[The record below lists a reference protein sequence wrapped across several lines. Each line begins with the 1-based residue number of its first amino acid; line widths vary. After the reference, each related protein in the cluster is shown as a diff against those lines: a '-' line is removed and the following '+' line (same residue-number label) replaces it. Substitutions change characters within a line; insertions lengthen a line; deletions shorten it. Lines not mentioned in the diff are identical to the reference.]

1 VAATGSILLHEV
13 PDLLVRFG
21 RLSGV
26 ERWLGIV
33 LCDQL
38 SPSARTGPR
47 KQLSLAV
54 LNENKVAR

>member
-1 VAATGSILLHEV
+1 VAATRSILLHEV

-26 ERWLGIV
+26 ERRLGVV

-38 SPSARTGPR
+38 GPSARTGAR
-47 KQLSLAV
+47 KLSLAV
-54 LNENKVAR
+54 LTENEGAG